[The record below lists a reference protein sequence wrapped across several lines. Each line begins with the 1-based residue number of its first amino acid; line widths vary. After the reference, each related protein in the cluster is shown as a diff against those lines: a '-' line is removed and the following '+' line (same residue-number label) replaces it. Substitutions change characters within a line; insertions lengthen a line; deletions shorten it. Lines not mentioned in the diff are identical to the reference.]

1 MTHKS
6 DCHEIYIFGLNL
18 SRRLIICM
26 SHEFPPTQ
34 KQVINEKPS
43 KVTVKLL
50 KYFTP
55 VYSEVAKTNYDS
67 L

>member
-1 MTHKS
+1 
-6 DCHEIYIFGLNL
+6 
-18 SRRLIICM
+18 M

-34 KQVINEKPS
+34 KQVINEKLS